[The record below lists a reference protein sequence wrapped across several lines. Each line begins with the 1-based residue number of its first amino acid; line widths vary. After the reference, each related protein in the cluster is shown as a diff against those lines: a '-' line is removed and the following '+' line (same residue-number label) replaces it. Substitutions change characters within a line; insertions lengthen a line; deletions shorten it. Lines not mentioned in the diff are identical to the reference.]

1 MSSQNKGLGR
11 GLNALFDNSLSENTK
26 PSAQKETSP
35 QGVSTLALSS
45 IIANPNQPRQ
55 QFNEAGIAELAQSIR
70 EQGIIQP
77 IIVRPAPNG
86 QGFQIVAGER
96 RYRAA
101 TMAGLTE
108 VPVVVHEYSDE
119 DLMLAALIE
128 NVQREDL
135 NPVEEARAIAALK
148 NEMHITQED
157 LAAKLG
163 KSRSAIANAL
173 RLLQLEA
180 AALNDLE
187 QGRLSAGHARAL
199 LSIDGAAPRETLRV
213 AILEYNLSVRDTEDA
228 AACWKKTQAFPW
240 AMHQPTKTETK
251 DNRRKKSDA
260 LKQMQ
265 QRLNARQL
273 CKITLSG
280 TEEKGKI
287 TLNYSSQEQLARI
300 IAQLGIEEAEAEAA
314 DTAQSTKETSP
325 QA

>member
-11 GLNALFDNSLSENTK
+11 GLNALFDNSLSEKASTSTQQEANPYTV
-26 PSAQKETSP
+26 SA
-35 QGVSTLALSS
+35 LALSS

-55 QFNEAGIAELAQSIR
+55 HFNEAGIAELAQSIR

-86 QGFQIVAGER
+86 QGYQIVAGER

-101 TMAGLTE
+101 TMAGLNE
-108 VPVVVHEYSDE
+108 VPVVVHDYTDE
-119 DLMLAALIE
+119 ELMLAALIE

-163 KSRSAIANAL
+163 KSRSAVANAL

-199 LSIDGAAPRETLRV
+199 LSIDGAAPREILRV
-213 AILEYNLSVRDTEDA
+213 AIMEYNLSVRDTEEA

-240 AMHQPTKTETK
+240 AVTQPTKAGATE
-251 DNRRKKSDA
+251 NRRKKSSL
-260 LKQMQ
+260 LKSLQ
-265 QRLNARQL
+265 QRLNEKQL
-273 CKITLSG
+273 CKISLSG

-287 TLNYSSQEQLARI
+287 TLNYTNPEQLARI
-300 IAQLGIEEAEAEAA
+300 IAQLGLAEEELGIAEQEKIEE
-314 DTAQSTKETSP
+314 
-325 QA
+325 